1 MLIDGG
7 TIVVLRQS
15 EVRVYLQGLF
25 QLITN
30 KGVHALHSKT

>member
-15 EVRVYLQGLF
+15 EARVYLLALY

-30 KGVHALHSKT
+30 KGILAMHSST